1 MEPVTGLSRRALFA
15 LGIFLILGVV
25 ASTVATARSGDRK
38 PGCIDATYDCATF
51 QAGEPVVLGVLSPR
65 DDVDRAV
72 RLVAELW
79 GQDLGARPLR
89 VLAWNDRCTPEGGA
103 SGARELATDSPD
115 EPPVLA
121 VVAETCWAAI
131 TPAAQ
136 ILSDSG
142 ITLVS
147 MTGTPVPR
155 EAGRPRFHL
164 AVGPLPAVPLQSFE
178 AIYAQRYGPP
188 DPRAVAAAYTADAI
202 LRTARSLVGR
212 TADGALLV
220 PRTPLRDG
228 LIQAGFVRVG
238 WGRSGS

>member
-1 MEPVTGLSRRALFA
+1 VEPVTGLSRRALVA
-15 LGIFLILGVV
+15 LGIILILGVV
-25 ASTVATARSGDRK
+25 ASTVATAQSGDPK
-38 PGCIDATYDCATF
+38 PGCIDVTYDCATF
-51 QAGEPVVLGVLSPR
+51 RAGEPVVLGVLSPR

-79 GQDLGARPLR
+79 GRDLGGRPLR
-89 VLAWNDRCTPEGGA
+89 VLAWNDRCTSEGGA
-103 SGARELATDSPD
+103 RGARELATDSPE

-121 VVAETCWAAI
+121 VVAETCRAAI

-147 MTGTPVPR
+147 MSGTPLPR
-155 EAGRPRFHL
+155 AVGRPRYYL
-164 AVGPLPAVPLQSFE
+164 ALGPRPAVPLQSFE
-178 AIYAQRYGPP
+178 AVYAQRYGPP
-188 DPRAVAAAYTADAI
+188 DRRAVAAAYTADAI
-202 LRTARSLVGR
+202 LRTARSWARR

-228 LIQAGFVRVG
+228 LLEAGFGRVG
-238 WGRSGS
+238 